1 MLMLLLSACVCERDE
16 RNAITMTADSRYS
29 WGDRSRECMKNKT
42 FKFNPVLVTIQK
54 VCVKVTDL
62 CMKIAQ
68 GLFSKKKKIILKAKK
83 NTRSLLAMFFLQRF
97 FNSSR
102 WTSQ

>member
-1 MLMLLLSACVCERDE
+1 
-16 RNAITMTADSRYS
+16 
-29 WGDRSRECMKNKT
+29 MKNKT

-68 GLFSKKKKIILKAKK
+68 GLFSKKKKYYFESEKK
-83 NTRSLLAMFFLQRF
+83 TQGRFLQCF
-97 FNSSR
+97 FCKDFLILHVEHLNKHILPCVN
-102 WTSQ
+102 